1 MAKTDRQTDKTTQWA
16 MTVYEEQF
24 HLLIFM
30 PELVAEWGW
39 QDEICPDTQRPHRQG
54 YFRTKRQVRFSQAKS
69 MLPGVHIEPA
79 KNWAALL
86 KYCKKTDTAV
96 EGSQVHQ
103 TNTTKAMTMAD
114 ALLKLAYYAIPI
126 TIGDHEWEKANIED
140 IIKKRVKDQ
149 FWTAVITI
157 LWDEPTLVSL
167 YSQPQYLTTW
177 ANTKSLWMEIAAVV
191 PPTSWADEKTDRQ
204 TDSLPNNAFEN

>member
-16 MTVYEEQF
+16 MTVYEEQY

-39 QDEICPDTQRPHRQG
+39 QDEICPETQRPHRQG

-79 KNWAALL
+79 KNWAALV
-86 KYCKKTDTAV
+86 KYCQKTDTAV

-103 TNTTKAMTMAD
+103 TSTSKAMNMAQ
-114 ALLKLAYYAIPI
+114 ALLMIAYHAMPI
-126 TIGDHEWEKANIED
+126 EIGDHEWEKSNIED
-140 IIKKRVKDQ
+140 IIKKRVKAQ
-149 FWTAVITI
+149 FWTAVLDI
-157 LWDEPTLVSL
+157 LESQPTLVSL
-167 YSQPQYLTTW
+167 FSQPQYLTTW
-177 ANTKSLWMEIAAVV
+177 ANTKSLWMERVREC
-191 PPTSWADEKTDRQ
+191 PPEAETDRQ